1 MAVLRI
7 SKKQQNFVIL
17 DKTCLSEPKLS
28 WGAKGL
34 HAYLMSMPDN
44 WQVQVANLQKCAT
57 NGRDAVRGFL
67 SELERLGY
75 IKKSLNR
82 NQETGKFG
90 GYDYLVLEIPDSTE
104 INTSPETENPFAV
117 DLAVQLP
124 TPEKPFTGNPAPENP
139 PLISNKY
146 NNKLIN
152 KTAAEEDNQKEQE
165 SVETSLPAAA
175 VKKSNF
181 VKNSNVV
188 QLSRFQGQ
196 SRMDVSQADATI
208 GQVLTAYQEQ
218 AILKTIE
225 TLSFSFEA
233 CEPERLSAEITH
245 VLLDHNQFK
254 GCGKDFHHKL
264 NSIRLVIQRG
274 DWRTPRGMIIE
285 NVNSKE
291 TKVSELST
299 KLSQAHADLR
309 HFQGL
314 QAISQGELRDS
325 YQGIIDTTLSQIK
338 KLELALEKEKSDVVL
353 AM

>member
-7 SKKQQNFVIL
+7 SKKRQNFVIL

-90 GYDYLVLEIPDSTE
+90 GYDYLVLEIPAATK
-104 INTSPETENPFAV
+104 INISPETENPFAV

-124 TPEKPFTGNPAPENP
+124 EPEKPVTGNPAPENP

-152 KTAAEEDNQKEQE
+152 KTAAEEEQKEQE
-165 SVETSLPAAA
+165 LVETSLSAAA

-181 VKNSNVV
+181 VENSNVV
-188 QLSRFQGQ
+188 QFSRFQGQ
-196 SRMDVSQADATI
+196 LRQDVSQADATI

-225 TLSFSFEA
+225 KLSLSFEA
-233 CEPERLSAEITH
+233 CDLERISAEITH

-274 DWRTPRGMIIE
+274 DWRTPRGMILG

-291 TKVSELST
+291 TKLSELST
-299 KLSQAHADLR
+299 KLNQAHADLR

-338 KLELALEKEKSDVVL
+338 KLELALEQEKSDVVV